1 MKTYTAIYSTKVIS
15 NIQYSFEAES
25 VDSAVEFCRGM
36 FTSFPGIIIVENTA
50 EGKANEGIVVWANG
64 CIVL

>member
-36 FTSFPGIIIVENTA
+36 FTSFPDIIIVENTA

-64 CIVL
+64 SIVL

>member
-1 MKTYTAIYSTKVIS
+1 MKTYTAIYSTKAIS
-15 NIQYSFEAES
+15 NIQYSFKAEY
-25 VDSAVEFCRGM
+25 VDSAVEFCRGK

-64 CIVL
+64 SIVL

>member
-1 MKTYTAIYSTKVIS
+1 MKTYTAIYSTKAIS
-15 NIQYSFEAES
+15 NIQYSFEAKS
-25 VDSAVEFCRGM
+25 VDSAVEFCRSM

-64 CIVL
+64 SIVL